1 MGKAR
6 HLKRDI
12 LLECLKNGEI
22 FKLFNGSYILQ
33 DLIFDPIECAIAQ
46 DNLNLVFEEMY
57 SRTYMIVVGDIQ
69 LPFHKEK
76 ITVLP
81 VEALENIP

>member
-33 DLIFDPIECAIAQ
+33 DLIFDPIECAIA
-46 DNLNLVFEEMY
+46 
-57 SRTYMIVVGDIQ
+57 
-69 LPFHKEK
+69 
-76 ITVLP
+76 
-81 VEALENIP
+81 